1 MKRLLF
7 VMMSFF
13 VLSSCKTTAV
23 AQNQKLEKN
32 YVLLVSF
39 DGFRYDYPD
48 RFNLPNFKK
57 LQKKSSYAKGSLS
70 SFPSKTFPN
79 HYSIITGMYPG
90 NHGIVDNKFYSPE
103 LQKVYAIPDRTA
115 VQEAKFYGGIPLWQW
130 LQQHGIKT
138 ASYFWVG
145 SEAPILG
152 EYPTYYKQYNDKVP
166 YEDRIYQVME
176 WFRLPEEKRPQ
187 FVTLYF
193 EFVDEVG
200 HRTGTSSEELKQK
213 LKKADELLGQILE
226 EIEKL
231 NLPMTTIITS
241 DHGMIDMTSDE
252 DKLVFV
258 EEIEKKLSAK
268 ADFINNGMHCQIYLK
283 NKKDREEVYQELKQY
298 FSGKKFLK
306 VYKKEETPER
316 WHYRNHANIGDLL
329 LIADA
334 PYYMV
339 KNKRDK
345 LVSRVGVWGTHGY
358 DPYATP
364 EMMAIFYVIGKNIK
378 ENHQIPSFE
387 NVHIY
392 PFISYILGIDSPKN
406 IDGKLD
412 VLKPILKK

>member
-48 RFNLPNFKK
+48 RFHLPNFKK

-166 YEDRIYQVME
+166 YEDRINQVME

-298 FSGKKFLK
+298 FSGKKFKSL
-306 VYKKEETPER
+306 
-316 WHYRNHANIGDLL
+316 
-329 LIADA
+329 
-334 PYYMV
+334 
-339 KNKRDK
+339 
-345 LVSRVGVWGTHGY
+345 
-358 DPYATP
+358 
-364 EMMAIFYVIGKNIK
+364 
-378 ENHQIPSFE
+378 
-387 NVHIY
+387 
-392 PFISYILGIDSPKN
+392 
-406 IDGKLD
+406 
-412 VLKPILKK
+412 